1 MRSYIE
7 ITGHRARKKHCFNV
21 VNWVLEKYLPRHQLD
36 IMIHH
41 RGLLREG
48 VYGWCTVQDCDYR
61 PRAFLIEI
69 HNYLTLEDYLQ
80 TILHEM
86 WHVYQH
92 VRGDLRDKGSLQLWK
107 GIDYSDKDYDDLPWE
122 KEASKME
129 KELFQEYLTDHP
141 QTL

>member
-7 ITGHRARKKHCFNV
+7 ITGHRARKKQCFNV
-21 VNWVLEKYLPRHQLD
+21 INWFLENYLPRHQLD
-36 IMIHH
+36 IIVNH

-48 VYGWCTVQDCDYR
+48 VYGWCTVQDCDFR

-69 HNYLTLEDYLQ
+69 HNYLTLDNYLQ

-92 VRGDLRDKGSLQLWK
+92 VRGDLRDKGSLRLWK
-107 GIDYSDKDYDDLPWE
+107 GIDYSNEDYEDLPWE
-122 KEASKME
+122 KEASEME
-129 KELFQEYLTDHP
+129 KELFQTYLTEN
-141 QTL
+141 QISV